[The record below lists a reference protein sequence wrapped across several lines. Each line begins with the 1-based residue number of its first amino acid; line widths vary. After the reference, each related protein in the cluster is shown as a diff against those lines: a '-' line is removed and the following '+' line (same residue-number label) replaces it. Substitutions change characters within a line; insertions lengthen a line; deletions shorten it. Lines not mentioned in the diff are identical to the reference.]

1 MPVLDN
7 PKWELAAQEVAKG
20 KTQLEAIQT
29 AGYAP
34 HDSNASRLIGNDK
47 VKSRIRELQ
56 EQAAMSISITLE
68 GQIAKLE
75 DLLNQAKALK
85 QISAAV
91 SAIDKQNELMGFKIQ
106 RVESKR
112 VDVFESMSD
121 EELRQYIYG
130 YKELDSR
137 QD

>member
-56 EQAAMSISITLE
+56 EQAAKSISITLE

-91 SAIDKQNELMGFKIQ
+91 SAIDKQNELMGFKVQ

-112 VDVFESMSD
+112 VDEFENMSD
-121 EELRQYIYG
+121 EELRQYVYG
-130 YKELDSR
+130 NIELDR
-137 QD
+137 KD